1 MDELEGQK
9 DEIKLRLEIECGFG
23 KLPKIEVKNWLENVQ
38 TIIDEAKNIEDTF
51 KKVKCFSRVHQ
62 AKLVDKKIQEVKE
75 YHQKG
80 TSFNSLVIDAPPLVG
95 MTLPTTGLVGETTA
109 KKNME
114 EIWGHLIGNEIQKIG
129 VCGMGG
135 AGKTTIMTHLN
146 NRLIEENKFKHVI
159 WVTVSQTID
168 LIKVQDEIANAL
180 KQSLSGIEDHKIRV
194 KTLLSMFEGKRFVLI
209 LDDMWEAIRLEEIG
223 IPEPTEENG
232 CKLVITTRSL
242 DVCRSM
248 GCKTVQVKP
257 LSEKE
262 ALVLFFE
269 KSELDISK
277 VSTLKETV
285 ELMVKQCDGLPLAI
299 VTIASSLK
307 GEEDIR
313 EWRNA
318 LLELSNN
325 KRSIKVRDD
334 EIFVRLK
341 FSYDRLKDER
351 IQHCFLYCALYPKDH
366 DIPKNE
372 LVDYWIAE
380 GLVDEMV
387 NLQATEDR
395 AHIIIK
401 SLVNNCLLLE
411 STDSEGRSCVKLH
424 LIVRDMAL
432 MHITSKS
439 PLFMVKAGME
449 LEELPSGKEWK
460 ENLDKV
466 SLMDNLIR
474 EIPSSLSP
482 NCQILSTLLL
492 QGNPL
497 RSIPESFFSHMHGL
511 KILNLSRTEIE
522 SLPNS
527 ISELTNLTALLLQNC
542 SRLKHVPSLARL
554 QALEK
559 LELGNTGINE
569 VPAGMEMLENLT
581 SLDLLCSKLH
591 MIPAGIFSKL
601 CRLQKLRVNWGLET
615 LRVAVEEAA
624 TLKKLDRLLAQ
635 FHHLQDFNC
644 YVKYLNSWGR
654 PDEYCLFLKP
664 VVIDNDWKSINDW
677 KLNYD
682 VNKAVTLNGCNICGS
697 EEDSIFLPKEVESL
711 VIIDC
716 GDVRTM
722 SNIPM
727 FNTFERL
734 EILRVERLRNLTGIL
749 LNAPESSPASQNPH
763 LKSLPAGQYSHL
775 KVFVGRELW
784 EALLNGQ
791 YSHLKVVHINEC
803 PQLMKLFT
811 STLMWEL
818 KNLEKIEVRNCHA
831 MEELIA
837 VEGSPKEFLLPK
849 LKILSL
855 FDMPILKS
863 ICSCNGLVMVCDS
876 LQVIDIRSCWK
887 LKKILSSSSK
897 LQLGVLKNLEEIDVR
912 DCWKMEEI
920 IAIDDVDCKKELMI
934 SLPKLR
940 KLTLNDMAE
949 LKSIINVCGGSNGVM
964 VCDSLQVIDIRSC
977 RKLKKILSS
986 SSKLQLGVLKNLEEI
1001 DVRDCWKMEE
1011 IIAIDDVDCKKEL
1024 MISLPKLRK
1033 LALIHMTKLKSIINV
1048 CGGSNGVL
1056 MVCDSLQVIDIRSCR
1071 KLKKILSSSSKL
1083 QLGVLKNLEE
1093 IDVRGCLEME
1103 EIIAIDDVDCKK
1115 ELIFSL
1121 PKLRKLTLNDM
1132 EELKSIINVCGGSNG
1147 VMVCDSLQVIDIHS
1161 CRKLKK
1167 ILSSSSKLQLGV
1179 LKNLEEIDVGD
1190 CDEIEEI
1197 IAIDDVDCKKELMIS
1212 LPKLRKLTI
1221 FKMPELKSII
1231 NVCGGSNGVLM
1242 VCDSLQVIDIQFCW
1256 KLKKILSSSSKLQLG
1271 VLKNL
1276 KEIDVRDC
1284 WKMEEIIAIDDV
1296 DCKKELMI
1304 SLPKLRKLTLNDMAE
1319 LKSIINVCGGSNGVM
1334 VCDSLQVIDIR
1345 SCRKLKKIL
1354 SSSSKLQLGVL
1365 KNLEEI
1371 DVRDCWKMEEIIA
1384 IDDVDCKKELM
1395 ISLPKLRKL
1404 ALIHMTKL
1412 KSIINVCGGSN
1423 GVLMVCDSLQVIDIR
1438 RCPELKRFPIY
1449 LPIDEKGEPS
1459 PPPALIEINVT
1470 KKWWKALEWDHLHP
1484 RAKTLLLPFCKFD

>member
-75 YHQKG
+75 YHRKG

-168 LIKVQDEIANAL
+168 LIKVQDEIANAM

-351 IQHCFLYCALYPKDH
+351 IQRCFLYCALYPKDH

-424 LIVRDMAL
+424 VIVRDMAL

-474 EIPSSLSP
+474 EIPYSLSP

-542 SRLKHVPSLARL
+542 SRLKRVPSLARL

-682 VNKAVTLNGCNICGS
+682 VNKAVILNGCNICGS

-734 EILRVERLRNLTGIL
+734 EILRVEHLRNLTGIL

-791 YSHLKVVHINEC
+791 YSNLKVVHINGC

-837 VEGSPKEFLLPK
+837 VEGSLKEFLLPK

-855 FDMPILKS
+855 FDMPKLKS

-876 LQVIDIRSCWK
+876 LQVIDIR
-887 LKKILSSSSK
+887 
-897 LQLGVLKNLEEIDVR
+897 
-912 DCWKMEEI
+912 
-920 IAIDDVDCKKELMI
+920 A
-934 SLPKLR
+934 
-940 KLTLNDMAE
+940 
-949 LKSIINVCGGSNGVM
+949 
-964 VCDSLQVIDIRSC
+964 C

-1001 DVRDCWKMEE
+1001 DVRDCDEIEE

-1024 MISLPKLRK
+1024 IFSLPKLRK
-1033 LALIHMTKLKSIINV
+1033 LTLTGLLQLKSIINV
-1048 CGGSNGVL
+1048 CGSNGV
-1056 MVCDSLQVIDIRSCR
+1056 MVCDSLQVIDIRACR

-1093 IDVRGCLEME
+1093 IDVRDCDEIE

-1121 PKLRKLTLNDM
+1121 PKLRKLTLTGLLQ
-1132 EELKSIINVCGGSNG
+1132 LKSIINVCGSNG
-1147 VMVCDSLQVIDIHS
+1147 VMVCDSLQVIDIRA

-1179 LKNLEEIDVGD
+1179 LKNLEEIDVRD

-1197 IAIDDVDCKKELMIS
+1197 IAIDDVDCKKELIFS
-1212 LPKLRKLTI
+1212 LPKLRKLTLTGLLQ
-1221 FKMPELKSII
+1221 LKSII
-1231 NVCGGSNGVLM
+1231 NVCGSNGVMVCDSLQVIDIRACWKLKKILSSSSKLQLGVLKNLEEIDVQRCDEIEEIIAIDDVDCKKELIFSLPKLRKLTLTGLWQLKSIINVCGSNGVM

-1276 KEIDVRDC
+1276 EEIDVRYC
-1284 WKMEEIIAIDDV
+1284 GEMEEIIAIDDV
-1296 DCKKELMI
+1296 DCKKELI
-1304 SLPKLRKLTLNDMAE
+1304 FSLPKLRKLTL
-1319 LKSIINVCGGSNGVM
+1319 
-1334 VCDSLQVIDIR
+1334 R
-1345 SCRKLKKIL
+1345 Y
-1354 SSSSKLQLGVL
+1354 
-1365 KNLEEI
+1365 
-1371 DVRDCWKMEEIIA
+1371 MEE
-1384 IDDVDCKKELM
+1384 
-1395 ISLPKLRKL
+1395 
-1404 ALIHMTKL
+1404 L

-1423 GVLMVCDSLQVIDIR
+1423 GVLMVCDSLQVIDIWG
-1438 RCPELKRFPIY
+1438 CPELKRFPIY
-1449 LPIDEKGEPS
+1449 LPIDDKGEPS
-1459 PPPALIEINVT
+1459 PPPALIKINVA
-1470 KKWWKALEWDHLHP
+1470 KDWWEALEWDHLHP
-1484 RAKTLLLPFCKFD
+1484 RAKTLLLPFCKFY

>member
-9 DEIKLRLEIECGFG
+9 DEIKLRLETECGFG

-75 YHQKG
+75 YYQKG
-80 TSFNSLVIDAPPLVG
+80 ISFNSLVIDAPPPVG
-95 MTLPTTGLVGETTA
+95 ITLPTTGLVGETIA

-146 NRLIEENKFKHVI
+146 SRLIEENKFKHVI

-180 KQSLSGIEDHKIRV
+180 KQSLS
-194 KTLLSMFEGKRFVLI
+194 
-209 LDDMWEAIRLEEIG
+209 
-223 IPEPTEENG
+223 
-232 CKLVITTRSL
+232 
-242 DVCRSM
+242 
-248 GCKTVQVKP
+248 
-257 LSEKE
+257 
-262 ALVLFFE
+262 
-269 KSELDISK
+269 
-277 VSTLKETV
+277 
-285 ELMVKQCDGLPLAI
+285 
-299 VTIASSLK
+299 
-307 GEEDIR
+307 
-313 EWRNA
+313 
-318 LLELSNN
+318 
-325 KRSIKVRDD
+325 
-334 EIFVRLK
+334 
-341 FSYDRLKDER
+341 
-351 IQHCFLYCALYPKDH
+351 
-366 DIPKNE
+366 
-372 LVDYWIAE
+372 E
-380 GLVDEMV
+380 GLVDKMV

-395 AHIIIK
+395 ARIIIK

-424 LIVRDMAL
+424 VIVRDMAL

-542 SRLKHVPSLARL
+542 SRLKRVPSLARL

-682 VNKAVTLNGCNICGS
+682 VNKAVILYGCNICGS

-734 EILRVERLRNLTGIL
+734 EILRVEYLHNLTGIL
-749 LNAPESSPASQNPH
+749 LNASESSPD
-763 LKSLPAGQYSHL
+763 GQYPHL
-775 KVFVGRELW
+775 KVFVGRERW
-784 EALLNGQ
+784 EALFNALESSHAGQ

-811 STLMWEL
+811 STLLCEL

-855 FDMPILKS
+855 FGMPKLKS

-876 LQVIDIRSCWK
+876 LQVIDIR
-887 LKKILSSSSK
+887 
-897 LQLGVLKNLEEIDVR
+897 
-912 DCWKMEEI
+912 
-920 IAIDDVDCKKELMI
+920 A
-934 SLPKLR
+934 
-940 KLTLNDMAE
+940 
-949 LKSIINVCGGSNGVM
+949 
-964 VCDSLQVIDIRSC
+964 C

-1001 DVRDCWKMEE
+1001 DVRDCYEIEE

-1024 MISLPKLRK
+1024 IFSLPKLRK
-1033 LALIHMTKLKSIINV
+1033 LTLTGLWQLKSIINV
-1048 CGGSNGVL
+1048 CGSNGV
-1056 MVCDSLQVIDIRSCR
+1056 MVCDSLQVIDIRACW

-1093 IDVRGCLEME
+1093 IDVQGCGEME

-1121 PKLRKLTLNDM
+1121 PKLRKLTLTGLWQ
-1132 EELKSIINVCGGSNG
+1132 LKSIINVCGSNG
-1147 VMVCDSLQVIDIHS
+1147 VMVCDSLQVIDIWY

-1197 IAIDDVDCKKELMIS
+1197 IAIDDVDCKKEL
-1212 LPKLRKLTI
+1212 I
-1221 FKMPELKSII
+1221 F
-1231 NVCGGSNGVLM
+1231 
-1242 VCDSLQVIDIQFCW
+1242 
-1256 KLKKILSSSSKLQLG
+1256 
-1271 VLKNL
+1271 
-1276 KEIDVRDC
+1276 
-1284 WKMEEIIAIDDV
+1284 
-1296 DCKKELMI
+1296 
-1304 SLPKLRKLTLNDMAE
+1304 SLPKLRKLTLTG
-1319 LKSIINVCGGSNGVM
+1319 LW
-1334 VCDSLQVIDIR
+1334 Q
-1345 SCRKLKKIL
+1345 
-1354 SSSSKLQLGVL
+1354 
-1365 KNLEEI
+1365 
-1371 DVRDCWKMEEIIA
+1371 
-1384 IDDVDCKKELM
+1384 
-1395 ISLPKLRKL
+1395 
-1404 ALIHMTKL
+1404 L

-1470 KKWWKALEWDHLHP
+1470 KDWWEALEWDHLHP